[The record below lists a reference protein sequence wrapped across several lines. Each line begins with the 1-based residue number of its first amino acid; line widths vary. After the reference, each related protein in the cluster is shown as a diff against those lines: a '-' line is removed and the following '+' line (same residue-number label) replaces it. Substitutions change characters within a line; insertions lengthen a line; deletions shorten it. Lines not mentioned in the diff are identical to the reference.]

1 MSYCV
6 VRWKAKK
13 RSEISKRVIEGHDE
27 IVLGGGVSSSF
38 YKCSSSVA
46 FRVTRSSAG
55 RQEIRQVV
63 YT

>member
-27 IVLGGGVSSSF
+27 IVLGGGGVSPLF
-38 YKCSSSVA
+38 INVP
-46 FRVTRSSAG
+46 VL
-55 RQEIRQVV
+55 
-63 YT
+63 

>member
-27 IVLGGGVSSSF
+27 IVLGGGFPPLFINVP
-38 YKCSSSVA
+38 VL
-46 FRVTRSSAG
+46 
-55 RQEIRQVV
+55 
-63 YT
+63 